1 MDQFWQWPEPME
13 PGMDNET
20 TDATETTDTAGTDG
34 LNAEQREATHPLPGH
49 LDAEQKRELRHLAG
63 VGLQEPYGA
72 DAAAVDPL
80 GSWTGV
86 PADPAETPTQDAD
99 DL

>member
-13 PGMDNET
+13 PGMEPNT
-20 TDATETTDTAGTDG
+20 TDAAETTGETDG

-49 LDAEQKRELRHLAG
+49 LDADQKRELRHLAG

-72 DAAAVDPL
+72 DAAAADPL

-86 PADPAETPTQDAD
+86 PADPAESPTQDAD